1 MGQGDQNIDHD
12 VHAGLGLTAVVES
25 IKVAAR
31 HEGKRRSE
39 RWLGP
44 AGGRW
49 LWVFTVVIGLLK
61 DIGIIR
67 FVLS

>member
-31 HEGKRRSE
+31 HEE
-39 RWLGP
+39 R
-44 AGGRW
+44 GGASDG
-49 LWVFTVVIGLLK
+49 WVQRAEDGCGFLL
-61 DIGIIR
+61 
-67 FVLS
+67 LS